1 MAFFVLF
8 IFNTLS
14 AKAQNVLEKTI
25 QATGIEMIS
34 IDGDQVFSIAIS
46 TSKTNKIKVKSTLDG
61 EYQNDYQ
68 IVITQKDTTLKL
80 RLEHLSFGDIPDDKR
95 NAHKVIAAVL
105 QMEVPENLS
114 LTIKSDIGSVYLEGN
129 FKSCYVALLEGQC
142 DFVGAAETATIN
154 TLDGDIN
161 VITESA
167 AIQAHSNHGKITVDD
182 FSNQISIWKLKSI
195 NGNITVVK
203 PD

>member
-46 TSKTNKIKVKSTLDG
+46 TSKTDEIKVKSTLDG

-68 IVITQKDTTLKL
+68 MVITEKDNTLKL

-114 LTIKSDIGSVYLEGN
+114 LTIKSDIGSVYLKGN

-142 DFVGAAETATIN
+142 DFVGTAETATIN

-182 FSNQISIWKLKSI
+182 FSNEISIWKLESI